1 MTRHEVRVALTLADL
16 PDALARAAEAW
27 GAEWQGDAALLPAK
41 PGGGRLVL
49 PVVFGLRRGVLVGR
63 VDFEPAGDGTRL
75 VWQLEES
82 HLELQRASVA
92 VLALT
97 VLVLLPALAWP
108 FNLKL
113 LALLPFAAVMGLLA
127 WWLVVSRLET
137 SGPEEFF
144 ATIAANAANA
154 PNTEPAGSA
163 ATPPAV

>member
-1 MTRHEVRVALTLADL
+1 MIRHERRVALTLADL
-16 PDALARAAEAW
+16 PDALAQAAEAW
-27 GAEWQGDAALLPAK
+27 GAEWNGDASRHPEK

-49 PVVFGLRRGVLVGR
+49 PVIFGLRRGVLVGR

-92 VLALT
+92 VLAFT
-97 VLVLLPALAWP
+97 IVALLPALAWP

-127 WWLVVSRLET
+127 WWLVLSRLET

-144 ATIAANAANA
+144 ATVGAAS
-154 PNTEPAGSA
+154 PSPA
-163 ATPPAV
+163 ATRAGA

>member
-1 MTRHEVRVALTLADL
+1 LIRHELRVALTLADL
-16 PDALARAAEAW
+16 PDALARAAAAW
-27 GAEWQGDAALLPAK
+27 GAEWNGDATGHPERSS
-41 PGGGRLVL
+41 GGQLVL

-63 VDFEPAGDGTRL
+63 VDYAPAGDGVRL

-92 VLALT
+92 VL
-97 VLVLLPALAWP
+97 VLAVVALLPALAWP

-127 WWLVVSRLET
+127 WWLVLSRLET

-144 ATIAANAANA
+144 ATVGA
-154 PNTEPAGSA
+154 EPAPPSA
-163 ATPPAV
+163 SPSPADPA